1 MQEIDGKWT
10 IFGVDW
16 NDPACL
22 HSVDEAIAYIKKVG
36 FLPFFAN
43 EIPGFSLEEHTAS
56 ECWWGEDP
64 SLDPWKWREVIA
76 RTGEIAYGKFFEKRT
91 GFIAKEWIPYFSN
104 YRRDGYDFDAL
115 WDDGKAYIRQKK
127 IMDVFDDD
135 SELFSYEAKQLA
147 GFGKGGEKNFEGT
160 ITSLQMQ
167 MYLTMKDF
175 QRKKNKSGQEY
186 GWEVTIYSK
195 PEHLWGYD
203 FMASRYKEAPEDS
216 FRKIADHVKKLFPAA
231 TEKQIMKVLK

>member
-91 GFIAKEWIPYFSN
+91 GFIVKEWIPYFSN

-115 WDDGKAYIRQKK
+115 WDDGKASIERHIQ
-127 IMDVFDDD
+127 
-135 SELFSYEAKQLA
+135 
-147 GFGKGGEKNFEGT
+147 
-160 ITSLQMQ
+160 
-167 MYLTMKDF
+167 
-175 QRKKNKSGQEY
+175 
-186 GWEVTIYSK
+186 
-195 PEHLWGYD
+195 
-203 FMASRYKEAPEDS
+203 S
-216 FRKIADHVKKLFPAA
+216 FY
-231 TEKQIMKVLK
+231 

>member
-16 NDPACL
+16 NDPVCL
-22 HSVDEAIAYIKKVG
+22 HTVDEAIAYIKKVG

-76 RTGEIAYGKFFEKRT
+76 RTGEIAYGKFFEKKT
-91 GFIAKEWIPYFSN
+91 GFITKEWIPYFSN

-115 WDDGKAYIRQKK
+115 WEDGKASYRQKK

-135 SELFSYEAKQLA
+135 AELFSFEAKQMA

-167 MYLTMKDF
+167 MYLTMMDF
-175 QRKKNKSGQEY
+175 QRKKNKLGKEY

-203 FMASRYKEAPEDS
+203 FMASRYKEAPEES
-216 FRKIADHVKKLFPAA
+216 FKKIAEHVKSTFPSA
-231 TEKQIMKVLK
+231 TEKQIRKVLK